1 VCPYDCFFDAF
12 QAFLVLIQK
21 ATRYDDMQFAGRL
34 QASCWRKRPSYC
46 YRAVEENLKRIYF
59 S

>member
-1 VCPYDCFFDAF
+1 VHPCDYFFDAF
-12 QAFLVLIQK
+12 QAFLVLFKK
-21 ATRYDDMQFAGRL
+21 ATRYDDMQFTGRL
-34 QASCWRKRPSYC
+34 QARRRRKRLTYC